1 MKYFK
6 TIANREKAPMYKV
19 GKCRMMKNVHIKSKT
34 NGIHSNKSIIIRF
47 FGSSPKT
54 IMRDD
59 TINKVIPR
67 TNRTVNYLQYL
78 KQRIK
83 LRISCM

>member
-6 TIANREKAPMYKV
+6 TIAKEKSTMYKV
-19 GKCRMMKNVHIKSKT
+19 GKVKLMKNVHIKSKT

-54 IMRDD
+54 IMTDD
-59 TINKVIPR
+59 TIQTNLPR
-67 TNRTVNYLQYL
+67 TNRQNHLQYL